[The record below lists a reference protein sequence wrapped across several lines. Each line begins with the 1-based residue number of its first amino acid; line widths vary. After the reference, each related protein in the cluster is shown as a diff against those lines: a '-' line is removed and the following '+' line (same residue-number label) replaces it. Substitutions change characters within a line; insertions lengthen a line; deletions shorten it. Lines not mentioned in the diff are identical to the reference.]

1 MNDLLQAD
9 KQFKE
14 DNKKKVTSK
23 VGKDFKKHYS
33 PQRVARPSAEWR
45 TDGSQESLEREM
57 RRREKQMRDYHR
69 KGTVNP
75 NWWG

>member
-45 TDGSQESLEREM
+45 TDGS
-57 RRREKQMRDYHR
+57 
-69 KGTVNP
+69 
-75 NWWG
+75 